1 MIAVKGDTTT
11 TIVDDPNARAPEVI
25 IAYRKQFCNLIGLQK
40 SCIEYKSRH
49 RLGTRLSH
57 YALEAGSAR
66 LYEAMATLTLSFL

>member
-11 TIVDDPNARAPEVI
+11 TIVDDPNACATEVI

-40 SCIEYKSRH
+40 SCSEYKSRH
-49 RLGTRLSH
+49 RLGTRLSR

-66 LYEAMATLTLSFL
+66 LYEAMATLTLSLL